1 MESLVIIADSLSGII
16 IASTP
21 DASAT
26 LVIAPKFLVSV
37 ILSRMT
43 TNGSFPLSKTL
54 WIISSTGWYWI
65 GET

>member
-1 MESLVIIADSLSGII
+1 MASLVIMADSFSGII

-43 TNGSFPLSKTL
+43 TNGSFPFSKTL
-54 WIISSTGWYWI
+54 
-65 GET
+65 